1 MEAQKMA
8 REKIKL
14 TQTQLDRLK
23 GLDADTDWL
32 SEEIRRA
39 EYVGLDVAELKD
51 RFEKMSQIRSRMIE
65 EYSK

>member
-1 MEAQKMA
+1 MA

>member
-1 MEAQKMA
+1 MA

-51 RFEKMSQIRSRMIE
+51 RFEKMSSIRLRMIE

>member
-1 MEAQKMA
+1 MV

-14 TQTQLDRLK
+14 TQAQLDRLK

-39 EYVGLDVAELKD
+39 EYVGLDVAELKEG
-51 RFEKMSQIRSRMIE
+51 FEKMSSIRLRMIE
-65 EYSK
+65 EYGK

>member
-1 MEAQKMA
+1 MV

-14 TQTQLDRLK
+14 TQAQLDRLK

-39 EYVGLDVAELKD
+39 EYVGLDVAELKE
-51 RFEKMSQIRSRMIE
+51 RFEKMSSIRSRMIE
-65 EYSK
+65 EYGK

>member
-1 MEAQKMA
+1 MA

-14 TQTQLDRLK
+14 TPEQLKRLK

-39 EYVGLDVAELKD
+39 EYVGLDVAELKE
-51 RFEKMSQIRSRMIE
+51 RFEKMSAIRSRMIE
-65 EYSK
+65 EYGK

>member
-1 MEAQKMA
+1 MV

-14 TQTQLDRLK
+14 TQAQLDRLK

-39 EYVGLDVAELKD
+39 EYVGLDVAELKE
-51 RFEKMSQIRSRMIE
+51 RFEKMSSIRLRMIE
-65 EYSK
+65 EYGK

>member
-1 MEAQKMA
+1 MA
-8 REKIKL
+8 RERITL
-14 TQTQLDRLK
+14 TPVQLERLK

-32 SEEIRRA
+32 KEEIRRD
-39 EYVGLDVAELKD
+39 EYVGLDVAELKE